1 MTAKEKTAEI
11 ALDSDFNGNRIA
23 VRGSGWDPGAAY
35 DKGVVVKPG
44 SVTYDVS
51 GFNEHV
57 FNAVIGKMD
66 FDWRR
71 MGGFDR
77 NMFNASVNV
86 TIALDGVVVE
96 EIKDVSMRSGSREVN
111 VDVSDAKEMTITITG
126 SGRAPQYEDAVLANA
141 AFVPAGPVVVNFEK
155 NNGKATIT
163 VLNTDKEYA
172 DVVLTATENGVV
184 TTEATSIGKGLYK
197 TLEVKA
203 GEGAVVKAYIT
214 GVGEITIE

>member
-1 MTAKEKTAEI
+1 
-11 ALDSDFNGNRIA
+11 
-23 VRGSGWDPGAAY
+23 
-35 DKGVVVKPG
+35 
-44 SVTYDVS
+44 
-51 GFNEHV
+51 
-57 FNAVIGKMD
+57 
-66 FDWRR
+66 
-71 MGGFDR
+71 
-77 NMFNASVNV
+77 
-86 TIALDGVVVE
+86 
-96 EIKDVSMRSGSREVN
+96 
-111 VDVSDAKEMTITITG
+111 MTITVTG
-126 SGRAPQYEDAVLANA
+126 SGRAVQYEDAVLANA

-197 TLEVKA
+197 TVEVKA